1 MGDTSKTLNVLKEHI
16 GGRNALNV
24 FAPYLDAAIIVPASY
39 PSRATPGRNLAH
51 WCQDDPHLLVL
62 HDDDIGRLSFI
73 LFKVLHYQAKQTHGL
88 VQELIID
95 VIACADSAIEGE
107 RQVVIEIIRAQAD
120 EGIHYRH
127 KFHDVFGQSFDSIE
141 VFLSDLLAKNDGFVE
156 TVVNRI
162 ALIGHVL
169 CAEVQQ

>member
-1 MGDTSKTLNVLKEHI
+1 MEKTTETLNLLKQHI
-16 GGRNALNV
+16 GGSAALNV
-24 FAPYLDAAIIVPASY
+24 FGPHLDAAIIVPASY
-39 PSRATPGRNLAH
+39 PSRVTPSGNLAH

-107 RQVVIEIIRAQAD
+107 HQVVIEIIRAEAD
-120 EGIHYRH
+120 ESIHYRH
-127 KFHDVFGQSFDSIE
+127 KFHDVFGQSFDS
-141 VFLSDLLAKNDGFVE
+141 
-156 TVVNRI
+156 
-162 ALIGHVL
+162 
-169 CAEVQQ
+169 C